1 LATNLLLAR
10 CYNQA
15 NLAKGF
21 RDMNRIL
28 PAALISLSIAAC
40 ASTPTVYGP
49 AIKAS
54 APGYREQRIETERY
68 RITFRANA
76 DLKGRGAEDNALRRA
91 AEIARRDGYDWFRV
105 VNRSTEQV
113 GGREGG
119 GTSLGV
125 GGSSGRY
132 GSSVGVGIGFDLS
145 PDSRQW
151 DSTLEILLGKGA
163 KPPEPDAYDARSVL
177 AH

>member
-1 LATNLLLAR
+1 MRRFLLSAL
-10 CYNQA
+10 
-15 NLAKGF
+15 
-21 RDMNRIL
+21 
-28 PAALISLSIAAC
+28 AALALTAC
-40 ASTPTVYGP
+40 AGTPTVYGP
-49 AIKAS
+49 APKPS
-54 APGYREQRIETERY
+54 AAGYREQRIETGRY

-76 DLKGRGAEDNALRRA
+76 DVKGRGAEDNALRRA
-91 AEIARRDGYDWFRV
+91 AEITTRDGSDWFRV

-119 GTSLGV
+119 GASVGV

-132 GSSVGVGIGFDLS
+132 GSSVGVGVGFDLS

-163 KPPEPDAYDARSVL
+163 KPSDADAYDARSVL